1 MLGVLLTAVLIF
13 NDIGKINIGQNE
25 DQATIQN
32 QPKNPYEVKL
42 SYGIVLDDSV
52 KLKNLKRKRV
62 KS

>member
-1 MLGVLLTAVLIF
+1 MLLTAVLIF

-32 QPKNPYEVKL
+32 QPKNPYEAKL

-52 KLKNLKRKRV
+52 KLKNLKRK
-62 KS
+62 

>member
-32 QPKNPYEVKL
+32 QPKILTKL
-42 SYGIVLDDSV
+42 NYHTESY
-52 KLKNLKRKRV
+52 
-62 KS
+62 